1 MITSRTRPKRTTIR
15 EVIER
20 RKFTVGLVI
29 VPIGLPGLGMFAWG
43 GKYGPWTSV
52 NSIGL
57 GALLLSGV
65 VFVACIGAIRC
76 PRCRRSIGLT
86 TVLLNRDKPQPDRC
100 VHCGLSFREPMDR
113 YPGE

>member
-1 MITSRTRPKRTTIR
+1 MVTIR
-15 EVIER
+15 ERLKRPTIREFIER
-20 RKFTVGLVI
+20 RKFTVGV
-29 VPIGLPGLGMFAWG
+29 VSFPIALPGFGMAAWG
-43 GKYGPWTSV
+43 GKYGPWTTV

-57 GALLLSGV
+57 GALLLSGL
-65 VFVACIGAIRC
+65 VFLACIGAIRC

-86 TVLLNRDKPQPDRC
+86 TVSLDRDKPQPDCC